1 MYGAYVTMA
10 QICVFCIFKKF
21 ELGEEDILFIF
32 NGTAW
37 LCASQSPTLS
47 HCYTRK
53 ANGPGRKEQVKD
65 CMENDNILQCRIL
78 AKCEYDNYTF
88 KPLQLLRYHL
98 ITSNSWLPTRY
109 TPNVMMF
116 LKLFFTESFL
126 KCVQIALCQHG
137 EPFQHFD
144 SDFRGR
150 LIN

>member
-1 MYGAYVTMA
+1 MHMSQWLRFVYFAFLRNLNWGRR
-10 QICVFCIFKKF
+10 IFCLSLM
-21 ELGEEDILFIF
+21 EQLDS
-32 NGTAW
+32 
-37 LCASQSPTLS
+37 ASQSPTLS

-98 ITSNSWLPTRY
+98 ITSNGWLPTRY